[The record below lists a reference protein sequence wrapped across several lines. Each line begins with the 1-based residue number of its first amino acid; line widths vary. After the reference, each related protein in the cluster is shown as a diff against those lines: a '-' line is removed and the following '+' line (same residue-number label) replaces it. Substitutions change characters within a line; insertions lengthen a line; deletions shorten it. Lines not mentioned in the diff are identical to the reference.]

1 MSKFN
6 HTAVE
11 GPLVNESNPLDKT
24 VMYIAVGRNG
34 RDEDWVPA
42 SGVAHVADRNDL
54 QGRKDAL
61 KDATDDAAN
70 ASKF

>member
-6 HTAVE
+6 HTTVE
-11 GPLVNESNPLDKT
+11 GPLVNESDPSDNT

-34 RDEDWVPA
+34 PDEDWVPA
-42 SGVAHVADRNDL
+42 SDVAHVANRNDL
-54 QGRKDAL
+54 QGRKYAL
-61 KDATDDAAN
+61 KDARDDAAN